1 MLINFFMYMYL
12 KNKNIY
18 LILILR
24 FCLQIQYLK
33 LWDINVNGNVL
44 KEIFKFKNK
53 YKIKYVDRN
62 VYINYL
68 YFMLW
73 LLRKFGD

>member
-1 MLINFFMYMYL
+1 MLINFYMYMYL
-12 KNKNIY
+12 KKFNIY

-33 LWDINVNGNVL
+33 LWGIIVNGNVL
-44 KEIFKFKNK
+44 IDIFKFKNK